1 MQRINYNN
9 PGTEEEIIYEIVDN
23 ILSTQDKIKDIQYS
37 IQNIDQNTGLGFKLL
52 NLKKEIKNNIS
63 SINELKN
70 EISDKESRFNEYK
83 IKHNIKIKKIDNEI
97 LEKEEKLRK
106 ISLNQNEEIYKISY
120 EKIENIIKK
129 KKDSDELKKISIE
142 YNSTENAK
150 RNLDNLIKDKIN
162 EREEITERLLMLR
175 EEKNNLKEQII
186 NLISEKES
194 IEELYKL
201 YIMNINNNL
210 NEINGGINSNLY
222 EKNNTSNNYVNVNLF
237 HFEICKININ
247 KCTNEIS
254 NILIKFCNMSK
265 TNINVINEYDESYI
279 NLLKSELFNIIQN
292 DLVDFI
298 QLNNK
303 VISSKKIEKFFISL
317 SNKIINK
324 IQIEIS
330 NEKIVNLLKYII
342 KVNYYETIIINDLN
356 FINKE
361 YKILKRENQKL
372 LNEKQNEIN
381 QLINKENEI
390 EFLLNQIIEK
400 KEVLIE
406 KNAYHLVDLSP
417 EEKEYFNINEKIN
430 QLINEKKELEYNYD
444 EKYECLKMIIEEIN
458 DKINQIKKQNEIL
471 ENEIDNVNNNIK
483 KENERKKKEIEKLKE
498 SIKEKFKM
506 IKVQLTIYKRKH
518 GNNMELYDK
527 FVEKINLNL
536 RLSSKS
542 LLNNDSLSN
551 SSYMN
556 SIIFSPS
563 NESKNNSLIFNNSK
577 TIFRNNNL
585 GVNSISTN
593 SIFSP
598 FKVNY
603 IINNRNNGLINSSSL
618 PYFSPIKSRNI
629 EYNIFKSDKKM
640 INNNNNNENINY
652 GNNEN
657 EIINK
662 DKKQLWEEEKK
673 RIMDS
678 MKLLNKE
685 KIIFH
690 NKSYSKLEIN
700 KNIIENNESLKYSNL
715 INTINCFYRIIKEN
729 NKKFDPLEDKDK
741 INEFDYEKISMRI
754 NENFTHLII
763 FKDKSLLYQIPIEK
777 METTIVNNNIKY
789 IIKIFQKYKSLIK
802 KNGFVEM
809 NNFLNLKDFQNIPFD
824 NENIKKAALN
834 NLFNIQLSFLNNGYK
849 ERIEF
854 IFLNYD
860 DVKLWLNGLNY
871 IIKNKSNNKK
881 ENNLNNIYLRNFIKS
896 K

>member
-210 NEINGGINSNLY
+210 NEINGGNNSNLY

-381 QLINKENEI
+381 QLINQENEI
-390 EFLLNQIIEK
+390 EFLLNQIKEK

-536 RLSSKS
+536 RLSSKT

-715 INTINCFYRIIKEN
+715 INKINCFYRIIKEN

>member
-390 EFLLNQIIEK
+390 EFLLNQIKEK

>member
-390 EFLLNQIIEK
+390 EFLLNQIKEK

-458 DKINQIKKQNEIL
+458 DKINKINKQNEIL
-471 ENEIDNVNNNIK
+471 ENEIDYVNNNIK

-715 INTINCFYRIIKEN
+715 INKINCFYRIIKEN

>member
-210 NEINGGINSNLY
+210 NEINGGNNSNLY

-381 QLINKENEI
+381 QLINQENEI
-390 EFLLNQIIEK
+390 EFLLNQIKEK

-715 INTINCFYRIIKEN
+715 INKINCFYRIIKEN

>member
-1 MQRINYNN
+1 
-9 PGTEEEIIYEIVDN
+9 
-23 ILSTQDKIKDIQYS
+23 
-37 IQNIDQNTGLGFKLL
+37 
-52 NLKKEIKNNIS
+52 
-63 SINELKN
+63 
-70 EISDKESRFNEYK
+70 
-83 IKHNIKIKKIDNEI
+83 
-97 LEKEEKLRK
+97 
-106 ISLNQNEEIYKISY
+106 
-120 EKIENIIKK
+120 
-129 KKDSDELKKISIE
+129 
-142 YNSTENAK
+142 
-150 RNLDNLIKDKIN
+150 
-162 EREEITERLLMLR
+162 
-175 EEKNNLKEQII
+175 
-186 NLISEKES
+186 
-194 IEELYKL
+194 
-201 YIMNINNNL
+201 
-210 NEINGGINSNLY
+210 
-222 EKNNTSNNYVNVNLF
+222 
-237 HFEICKININ
+237 
-247 KCTNEIS
+247 
-254 NILIKFCNMSK
+254 
-265 TNINVINEYDESYI
+265 
-279 NLLKSELFNIIQN
+279 
-292 DLVDFI
+292 
-298 QLNNK
+298 
-303 VISSKKIEKFFISL
+303 
-317 SNKIINK
+317 
-324 IQIEIS
+324 
-330 NEKIVNLLKYII
+330 
-342 KVNYYETIIINDLN
+342 
-356 FINKE
+356 
-361 YKILKRENQKL
+361 
-372 LNEKQNEIN
+372 
-381 QLINKENEI
+381 
-390 EFLLNQIIEK
+390 
-400 KEVLIE
+400 
-406 KNAYHLVDLSP
+406 
-417 EEKEYFNINEKIN
+417 
-430 QLINEKKELEYNYD
+430 
-444 EKYECLKMIIEEIN
+444 MIIEEIN

-715 INTINCFYRIIKEN
+715 INKINCFYRIIKEN